1 VSTDKKQVTPKNL
14 EPDVRFL
21 LANERTLL
29 AWIRTALA
37 VMAGGIALSQI
48 GKNSAAH
55 TVVGI
60 VAILLGAFMAF
71 IGYFRF
77 KAADKAIRAGK
88 LPPTGSEP
96 FIQVG
101 GIAVIALALVITR
114 LFGVW

>member
-1 VSTDKKQVTPKNL
+1 VSADKKQAKPKRL
-14 EPDVRFL
+14 SPDVRFL

-37 VMAGGIALSQI
+37 VMAGGIALTQL
-48 GKNSAAH
+48 GHNSTAH
-55 TVVGI
+55 SLLGVT
-60 VAILLGAFMAF
+60 AILLGGFMAF
-71 IGYFRF
+71 IGYIRF
-77 KAADKAIRAGK
+77 KGADKAIRAGK

-114 LFGVW
+114 LFGIW